1 MSFNKDEILTN
12 KEKNEIPNENDK
24 NNEENNMKY
33 INSII
38 LKLVNIILPSKDNK
52 INNFS
57 ENKLNDILEYLN
69 KNEGSFDFSKALE
82 KINNSIKTMDEKI
95 VLFQN
100 KIDILEKKS
109 TSNIIKEELEKM
121 AKKNKNS
128 RNIEFMSSELSNLK
142 NKIIVEMKKNIK
154 NNEISIKNT
163 EYKLEEKI
171 NNVINDFDNKLLK
184 FDNNIKLELDKVEK
198 DLNESKDLIKIN
210 QNNIK
215 ECINEEINKTLENYE
230 SKVLQDFLNVNT
242 DMDKNDKKNSIS
254 NNQNNTPIMNIYY
267 QKLFFQENFKSLL
280 DDSFNKCLS
289 KIHASINKLR
299 REIRHLQLFQRR
311 RNLYGARPR
320 ANRTKIL
327 YYSSSIRNN
336 LKESSEILKVP
347 RNSSTLNNSIEINK
361 QDFINKSTKKV
372 SSKSLNFDKKIKV
385 SKSTFIKKK
394 DLKKDFI
401 KDDNNKPRFKLK
413 EKNIELILH
422 KNSHEKS
429 PKKIQ
434 MRNINNNFLPTLTQ
448 FKSNSKGKIPKKNF
462 NFKSLL
468 IPINE
473 V

>member
-12 KEKNEIPNENDK
+12 NQKNEISFEN
-24 NNEENNMKY
+24 NVQNNMKY

-38 LKLVNIILPSKDNK
+38 LKLFNIIIPIKDNK
-52 INNFS
+52 INDFS
-57 ENKLNDILEYLN
+57 EDKLKDMLEYLN
-69 KNEGSFDFSKALE
+69 KNEGSFYFSKTIE
-82 KINNSIKTMDEKI
+82 NINNSIKTIDQKF

-109 TSNIIKEELEKM
+109 TSNFIKEELEKF
-121 AKKNKNS
+121 AKRDKNS

-154 NNEISIKNT
+154 SNEISVKNT

-171 NNVINDFDNKLLK
+171 NNVANDFDNKLLK

-215 ECINEEINKTLENYE
+215 DCINQEINKTLENYE
-230 SKVLQDFLNVNT
+230 SRVLQDFLNVNT
-242 DMDKNDKKNSIS
+242 DMDKNDKKKSIS
-254 NNQNNTPIMNIYY
+254 NNQPNSPIMNIYY

-299 REIRHLQLFQRR
+299 REIRHLQLFQKR
-311 RNLYGARPR
+311 RNLYGSTRPR
-320 ANRTKIL
+320 ANSTKFFF
-327 YYSSSIRNN
+327 YSPNSS
-336 LKESSEILKVP
+336 LKE
-347 RNSSTLNNSIEINK
+347 NSDIMNLTQKSNILNNSIEMNK
-361 QDFINKSTKKV
+361 ENFMNKSNKKL
-372 SSKSLNFDKKIKV
+372 SSKSLSFENKKNKAG
-385 SKSTFIKKK
+385 KSAFIKKK
-394 DLKKDFI
+394 DIKKDFI
-401 KDDNNKPRFKLK
+401 KEDNNKPRFKLK

-422 KNSHEKS
+422 KNNSLEKS

-434 MRNINNNFLPTLTQ
+434 MRHINKNFLPTLTQ

-462 NFKSLL
+462 NYKSLL